1 MVGDDNN
8 HHHNNMMVHVPPWTL
23 MDHDPFSP
31 RSPNATIE
39 DYAYFLRNDA
49 ALRRYLEDNNLV
61 IPTPTRPVVR
71 RGLGFEI
78 WDEGCVEEE
87 PVMER
92 VESGRDLR
100 VKMFEKLGKEN
111 GLGRVDPGA
120 EGSSNPD
127 VGWISELV
135 K

>member
-1 MVGDDNN
+1 MGRV
-8 HHHNNMMVHVPPWTL
+8 VS
-23 MDHDPFSP
+23 SP
-31 RSPNATIE
+31 GSGLYSLPS
-39 DYAYFLRNDA
+39 
-49 ALRRYLEDNNLV
+49 
-61 IPTPTRPVVR
+61 TPTRPVVR
-71 RGLGFEI
+71 RGLGFQEI

-100 VKMFEKLGKEN
+100 AKMFEKLSKEN
-111 GLGRVDPGA
+111 PLGRVDPGS
-120 EGSSNPD
+120 EESSNPD